1 MSKLKLAKPILKW
14 PGGKRKLCPKILR
27 HLPDPKTITAYVE
40 PFVGAASVFL
50 AVRRRMQPT
59 LPLSSQGYWNGFY
72 RLSDANRDLVDTL
85 TAVRDEPRAVW
96 NLLVA
101 NTKRKANRA
110 EYNHIRAMD
119 PDQLNIAQAAARFI
133 FLNRTGYNGVVRYNK
148 KGGYNVPFGEGK
160 PISLEWGDLQRF
172 SLTLRG
178 VGIQRLDFEEALENA
193 PRGAFVYCDSP
204 YHRRFSGYT
213 PEGFD
218 DDDHERL
225 SHMLQWLTK
234 RGVNWVASNSDT
246 PLIRELY
253 KGCNFEFV
261 EARRSVG
268 PTINERFV
276 ARELLITP

>member
-1 MSKLKLAKPILKW
+1 MRGPELSKLAKPILKW

-50 AVRRRMQPT
+50 AVRRRIQYQNFPR
-59 LPLSSQGYWNGFY
+59 SFW

-101 NTKRKANRA
+101 NTKRKASRA

-119 PDQLNIAQAAARFI
+119 PDQINIAQAAARFI
-133 FLNRTGYNGVVRYNK
+133 FLNRTGFNGMVRYNR

-172 SLTLRG
+172 SRMLGG
-178 VGIQRLDFEEALENA
+178 VRIERLDFEDALMDA

-204 YHRRFSGYT
+204 YHKTFVNYT

-225 SHMLQWLTK
+225 AHMLQWLGK

-246 PLIRELY
+246 ALIRELY

-268 PTINERFV
+268 PTAKERFV
-276 ARELLITP
+276 AREILITPNA